1 MVQEGQSIIH
11 KWSVENVLFVT
22 KRVVHLGHNASHEA
36 MFEVYGMSAVYV
48 CYLSPQNI
56 ANDFQPQDIR
66 EKTKPQKSTDF

>member
-48 CYLSPQNI
+48 CVIYHP
-56 ANDFQPQDIR
+56 
-66 EKTKPQKSTDF
+66 KT